1 MQKYKRLLD
10 KVTNKIDKWH
20 DGKKNGEQFVKD
32 DDFIEVE
39 RSPTHFSSTSDE
51 DGVDN
56 EEIQAFEYKSIMD
69 SPMGMKMKFKTATS
83 DQVSPSLRLRPP
95 PDFKLNIMDTVA
107 KKKTDNYDYDQEI

>member
-1 MQKYKRLLD
+1 
-10 KVTNKIDKWH
+10 
-20 DGKKNGEQFVKD
+20 
-32 DDFIEVE
+32 
-39 RSPTHFSSTSDE
+39 
-51 DGVDN
+51 
-56 EEIQAFEYKSIMD
+56 MD